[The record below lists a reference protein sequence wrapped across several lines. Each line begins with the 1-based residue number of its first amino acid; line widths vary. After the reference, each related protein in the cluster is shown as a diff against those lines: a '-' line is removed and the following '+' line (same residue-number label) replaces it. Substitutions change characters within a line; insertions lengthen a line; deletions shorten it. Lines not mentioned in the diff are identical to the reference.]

1 MNVSGYS
8 LIRLILVAVCTSL
21 MYACTS
27 QPETSDVVTLP
38 ARFADEEPAQPLVA
52 LEAFLDEQHFYIR
65 YQKGDEVLFTG
76 SEWTNRIDL
85 REQTAGGPATGP
97 YILPLE
103 YHQQERWTDPPDNPV
118 SATILSSAD
127 WQQFRDRF
135 FDSILPKTGH
145 SGVVLHFYIDDYFLY
160 FDDEGVF
167 HSTVLLDMPAEYSVS
182 DRFTFAEFVAS
193 GTPQLKTFLRER
205 GVTDKRILFNT
216 GDTGAYSL
224 PFLYINLDLQLA
236 VFGRD
241 QPVGRVRDTG
251 RAVPI
256 LQTAGHITESHS
268 SGLVLRP
275 ISSLYRL
282 LFVAK
287 GAVTETARPDW
298 LVALESS
305 PIDPVY
311 QGPGMDLDSWEKNLD
326 ELTGREATRG
336 TIDYLVDGEAFFTR
350 FIDAVSSA
358 QESIHLRT
366 YIFDNDDFAE
376 RIGMLLKR
384 RSNAGI
390 DVKMLFD
397 GFGTIFSTLEEQP
410 TLPDDWKGTSS
421 VRTFLETDSNVDVRQ
436 TPNPWFTGDHVK
448 TIVVDRHTAFTGG
461 MNIAR
466 EYRYDW
472 HDVMMEVHGPVVDVL
487 QHEFNKA
494 WSHAGFLGDYGYF
507 LRSILPKPGDAKELG
522 YPMRVLFTRV
532 DDPEIF
538 RVQRE
543 AIRNARRYIY
553 VENAYFTDDALLY
566 ELVKARRRG
575 VDVRVI
581 MPLVTDRG
589 PITRNNALAANV
601 MLEHGIRVFVYPGM
615 SHVKAAVF
623 DGWACLGSANWD
635 KLSMAI
641 NKELNLATSNPE
653 AVNGLIESVFKVDFE
668 RSPELT
674 EPFPER
680 WSDFLLEFMGDYIF

>member
-1 MNVSGYS
+1 MNVSGNS
-8 LIRLILVAVCTSL
+8 LVRLILAILCASP

-27 QPETSDVVTLP
+27 QPETGEIFTFP
-38 ARFADEEPAQPLVA
+38 ARFADEAPVEPLVA
-52 LEAFLDEQHFYIR
+52 LAAFLDDRHFYIR
-65 YQKGDEVLFTG
+65 YRKGEEILFTG
-76 SEWTNRIDL
+76 SEWGNRIEL
-85 REQTAGGPATGP
+85 QEINAGGPAAGP

-103 YHQQERWTDPPDNPV
+103 YHQQQRWTDPPVDPV
-118 SATILSSAD
+118 SAKILSSDD

-135 FDSILPKTGH
+135 FDSILPKTGDA
-145 SGVVLHFYIDDYFLY
+145 GIVLHFYIDDYFLY
-160 FDDEGVF
+160 FDAEGVF
-167 HSTVLLDMPAEYSVS
+167 HSIVLLDKPAEYSVS
-182 DRFTFAEFVAS
+182 DQYTFAELVAS
-193 GTPQLKTFLRER
+193 GAPQLEEYLQEK
-205 GVTDKRILFNT
+205 GVTDRRILFNT

-224 PFLYINLDLQLA
+224 PFLYVNLDLPLA

-241 QPVGRVRDTG
+241 QPVGRVRSTG
-251 RAVPI
+251 RSVPI
-256 LQTAGHITESHS
+256 LQTAGHITQSHS
-268 SGLVLRP
+268 SGLALRP

-305 PIDPVY
+305 PIEPVY
-311 QGPGMDLDSWEKNLD
+311 QGPGMDLDAWETRLND
-326 ELTGREATRG
+326 LTGRKATRG
-336 TIDYLVDGEAFFTR
+336 TIEYLVDGAAFFTR
-350 FIDAVSSA
+350 FIDAISTA
-358 QESIHLRT
+358 TESIHLRT

-376 RIGMLLKR
+376 RIGLLLKR
-384 RSNAGI
+384 KSNEGV

-410 TLPDDWKGTSS
+410 TLPDDWQGTSS
-421 VRTFLETDSNVDVRQ
+421 VHTFLETDSEIDVRQ

-448 TIVVDRHTAFTGG
+448 TIVVDKQTAFTGG

-472 HDVMMEVHGPVVDVL
+472 HDVMMEVHGPVVDRL

-507 LRSILPKPGDAKELG
+507 LRRLLPKPNDAEQLG
-522 YPMRVLFTRV
+522 YPIRVLFTRV

-635 KLSMAI
+635 KLSMSI

-653 AVNGLIESVFKVDFE
+653 AVDGLIENVFKVDFE